1 MNRQALWAWSALE
14 IRDAVRCKAIS
25 ATEVVTAHL
34 DRINAINPQINAI
47 VTLVPELALAQA
59 HAVDAAIGRG
69 ETLGPLAGVPVA
81 HKDLTLTQGIRTTFG
96 SQLFADFVPT
106 QDAEIVA
113 RMKAAGAVTLGKTN
127 TPEWGAG
134 SQTFNDIFGVTRNPY
149 DRSKTAGGSSGGAA
163 AALAARLV
171 PLCDGTDLG
180 GSLRN
185 PASFCNVVGFRTTP
199 GRVPIVPSEN
209 PEDPL
214 PIVGP
219 MARTVDDCALLL
231 NVISG
236 AHERAPLSKLTEQ
249 SFEPPVK
256 AGAGAL
262 KIAFS
267 ADFSGQIPV
276 DPEVVDCI
284 NGTRD
289 FFNELGCEVIDYCP
303 DLSGANDTFHILRA
317 SSFAR
322 RHGKGVRRNPRD
334 YKQTIVWNVEA
345 GLALTKPD
353 IHRALQQQAM
363 LIERFRV
370 FFEHYD
376 FLVTPVVQ
384 VAPFD
389 AALEYVTEIAGQPMQ
404 TYIEWMQSCSIFS
417 VTGLPALSLPAGFT
431 SLGLPVGLQII
442 GKPRADLAVL
452 QLAKAFETINPIWQR
467 APVF

>member
-1 MNRQALWAWSALE
+1 MNRQALWSWSALD
-14 IRDAVRCKAIS
+14 IRDAVRCKAVS
-25 ATEVVTAHL
+25 ATEVVKAHL
-34 DRINAINPQINAI
+34 DRIDAINPQINAI
-47 VTLVPELALAQA
+47 VTLVPERALAQA
-59 HAVDAAIGRG
+59 HAIDAAISRG

-81 HKDLTLTQGIRTTFG
+81 YKDLTLTQGIRTTFG
-96 SQLFADFVPT
+96 SKLFADFIPT
-106 QDAEIVA
+106 RDAEIVT

-134 SQTFNDIFGVTRNPY
+134 SQTFNDIFGITRNPY

-171 PLCDGTDLG
+171 PLSDGSDMG

-185 PASFCNVVGFRTTP
+185 PASFCNIVGFRTTP

-209 PEDPL
+209 PQDPL
-214 PIVGP
+214 PIAGP

-231 NVISG
+231 SVISG
-236 AHERAPLSKLTEQ
+236 AHEQAPLSKLIAQ
-249 SFEPPVK
+249 SFEPPIK
-256 AGAGAL
+256 AGVGPA

-276 DPEVVDCI
+276 AAAVINCI
-284 NGTRD
+284 DHTRSV
-289 FFNELGCEVIDYCP
+289 FTELGCQVIDYCP
-303 DLSGANDTFHILRA
+303 DLSGANDTFQTLRA

-322 RHGKGVRRNPRD
+322 RHGEGVQRNPGD

-345 GLALTKPD
+345 GLALTATD
-353 IHRALQQQAM
+353 VQHALQQQAV

-370 FFEHYD
+370 FFEYYD

-384 VAPFD
+384 VLPFD
-389 AALEYVTEIAGQPMQ
+389 AALEYVTEIEGQPMQ
-404 TYIEWMQSCSIFS
+404 TYIQWMQSCSIFS
-417 VTGLPALSLPAGFT
+417 LTGLPALSLPAGFT
-431 SLGLPVGLQII
+431 PLGLPVGLQII
-442 GKPRADLAVL
+442 GKPQADLAVL
-452 QLAKAFETINPIWQR
+452 QLAKAFETLNPIWQR

>member
-1 MNRQALWAWSALE
+1 MNRKALWSWSALD
-14 IRDAVRCKAIS
+14 IRDGVRCKAVS
-25 ATEVVTAHL
+25 ATEVITAHL

-59 HAVDAAIGRG
+59 QEIDAAIARG

-96 SQLFADFVPT
+96 SKLFANFVPT
-106 QDAEIVA
+106 RDAEIVA

-134 SQTFNDIFGVTRNPY
+134 SQTFNEIFGVTRNPY

-171 PLCDGTDLG
+171 PLCDGSDLG

-199 GRVPIVPSEN
+199 GRVPIIPSEN
-209 PEDPL
+209 PNDPL
-214 PIVGP
+214 PIAGP

-231 NVISG
+231 SVISG
-236 AHERAPLSKLTEQ
+236 EHEQAPLSRLIAQ
-249 SFEPPVK
+249 SFEPPI
-256 AGAGAL
+256 GAGASPS

-276 DPEVVDCI
+276 DPKVIDCV
-284 NGTRD
+284 NDTRT
-289 FFNELGCEVIDYCP
+289 FFNDLGCEVIDYCP

-317 SSFAR
+317 NSFAR
-322 RHGKGVRRNPRD
+322 RHGEGVRRNPLD

-345 GLALTKPD
+345 GLALSQTD
-353 IHRALQQQAM
+353 IQRALRQQAE

-384 VAPFD
+384 VPPFD
-389 AALEYVTEIAGQPMQ
+389 AALEYVTEIIGQPMH

-431 SLGLPVGLQII
+431 SRGLPVGLQII
-442 GKPRADLAVL
+442 GRPSADLAVL
-452 QLAKAFETINPIWQR
+452 QLAKAFETINPVWRR

>member
-1 MNRQALWAWSALE
+1 MNRQALWSWSALD
-14 IRDAVRCKAIS
+14 IRDAVRSKAVS

-34 DRINAINPQINAI
+34 DRITAINPQINAI

-59 HAVDAAIGRG
+59 QEIDAAIARG

-96 SQLFADFVPT
+96 SKLFANFVPT
-106 QDAEIVA
+106 RDAEIVA

-149 DRSKTAGGSSGGAA
+149 DLSKTAGGSSGGAA

-171 PLCDGTDLG
+171 PLCDGSDLG

-199 GRVPIVPSEN
+199 GRVPIIPSEN
-209 PEDPL
+209 PHDPL
-214 PIVGP
+214 PIAGP

-231 NVISG
+231 SVISG
-236 AHERAPLSKLTEQ
+236 EHAQAPLSRLIAQ
-249 SFEPPVK
+249 SFEPPIE
-256 AGAGAL
+256 AGASPS

-276 DPEVVDCI
+276 DPKVIDCV
-284 NGTRD
+284 NDTRA
-289 FFNELGCEVIDYCP
+289 FFNDLGCEVIDYCP

-317 SSFAR
+317 NSFAR
-322 RHGKGVRRNPRD
+322 RHGEGVRRNPHD

-345 GLALTKPD
+345 GLALSQSD
-353 IHRALQQQAM
+353 VQRALQQQAE
-363 LIERFRV
+363 LIKRFRV

-384 VAPFD
+384 VPPFD
-389 AALEYVTEIAGQPMQ
+389 AALEYVTEIIGQPMQ

-442 GKPRADLAVL
+442 GRPRADLAVL

>member
-1 MNRQALWAWSALE
+1 MNQQALWAWSALE

-25 ATEVVTAHL
+25 ATAVVTAHL

-59 HAVDAAIGRG
+59 HAIDAAICRG

-96 SQLFADFVPT
+96 SELFADFVPT

-214 PIVGP
+214 PIAGP

-231 NVISG
+231 SVISG
-236 AHERAPLSKLTEQ
+236 AHEHAPLSKLTEQ
-249 SFEPPVK
+249 FFEPPIK

-262 KIAFS
+262 KS
-267 ADFSGQIPV
+267 HS
-276 DPEVVDCI
+276 
-284 NGTRD
+284 
-289 FFNELGCEVIDYCP
+289 
-303 DLSGANDTFHILRA
+303 
-317 SSFAR
+317 
-322 RHGKGVRRNPRD
+322 
-334 YKQTIVWNVEA
+334 
-345 GLALTKPD
+345 ALTFQAKSRLIRRSSIASMTPA
-353 IHRALQQQAM
+353 IFLTNSVARSSIIALTYPGQT
-363 LIERFRV
+363 
-370 FFEHYD
+370 
-376 FLVTPVVQ
+376 TP
-384 VAPFD
+384 F
-389 AALEYVTEIAGQPMQ
+389 
-404 TYIEWMQSCSIFS
+404 IF
-417 VTGLPALSLPAGFT
+417 
-431 SLGLPVGLQII
+431 
-442 GKPRADLAVL
+442 
-452 QLAKAFETINPIWQR
+452 
-467 APVF
+467 

>member
-1 MNRQALWAWSALE
+1 MSHQALWSWSALK
-14 IRDAVRCKAIS
+14 IRDAVRGKAIS
-25 ATEVVTAHL
+25 ATEVVKAHL
-34 DRINAINPQINAI
+34 DRIDAINPQINAI
-47 VTLVPELALAQA
+47 VTLVPDLALAQA
-59 HAVDAAIGRG
+59 REIDAAIDRG

-96 SQLFADFVPT
+96 SKLFADFIPT
-106 QDAEIVA
+106 RDAEIVA
-113 RMKAAGAVTLGKTN
+113 RMKAAGAITLGKTN

-171 PLCDGTDLG
+171 PLCDGSDFG

-214 PIVGP
+214 PIAGP

-231 NVISG
+231 SVISG
-236 AHERAPLSKLTEQ
+236 AHDQAPLSSLAEQ
-249 SFEPPVK
+249 LFEPPISV
-256 AGAGAL
+256 GAGPS

-276 DPEVVDCI
+276 DPQVIDCLRRVRACFQEI
-284 NGTRD
+284 
-289 FFNELGCEVIDYCP
+289 GCEVTNDCP
-303 DLSGANDTFHILRA
+303 DLAGANDAFHILRA

-322 RHGKGVRRNPRD
+322 RHGAGVRRNPRD

-345 GLALTKPD
+345 GLALTNAD
-353 IHRALQQQAM
+353 VQRGLQRQAD

-370 FFEHYD
+370 FFKRYD

-384 VAPFD
+384 VPPFD
-389 AALEYVTEIAGQPMQ
+389 AALEYVTEINGQPMQ
-404 TYIEWMQSCSIFS
+404 TYIEWMQSCSVFS

-431 SLGLPVGLQII
+431 SNGLPIGLQII
-442 GKPRADLAVL
+442 GKSRADLAVL
-452 QLAKAFETINPIWQR
+452 QLAKAFETINPIWQQ